1 MREIVLDTETT
12 GLSPDNGDR
21 IVEIGCV
28 ELINHVPTNNTYQVY
43 LNPEKDMDPGAEKVH
58 GLTNEFLLDK
68 PKFIEIADSFLEFI
82 GDSNLIAHNADFDIN
97 FLNSEL
103 VRAKKNKINNDRVV
117 DTLKIARSKFPGA
130 RNSLD
135 ALCKRFFVDN
145 SNRSLHG
152 ALLDSELLAEVYLEL
167 VGGKEPDLELS
178 TNTIKKDNNSQ
189 NRTSNVS
196 ARKNKLKT
204 RITNIDEKNH
214 RDFLASLPKESLWL
228 KNT

>member
-68 PKFIEIADSFLEFI
+68 PKFIEIADSFLDFI

-103 VRAKKNKINNDRVV
+103 VRAKKEKINNDRVV

-189 NRTSNVS
+189 NKTSNIS
-196 ARKNKLKT
+196 ARKNKLKS

>member
-28 ELINHVPTNNTYQVY
+28 ELINHVPTSNTYQVY

-68 PKFIEIADSFLEFI
+68 PKFIEIADSFLDFI

-103 VRAKKNKINNDRVV
+103 VRAKKDKINNDRVV

-178 TNTIKKDNNSQ
+178 TNTVKKDNNSQ

>member
-43 LNPEKDMDPGAEKVH
+43 LKPEKDMDPGAEKVH

-68 PKFIEIADSFLEFI
+68 PKFIEIADSFLDFI

-103 VRAKKNKINNDRVV
+103 VRAKKDKINNYRVV

-178 TNTIKKDNNSQ
+178 TNTIKKDNKSQ
-189 NRTSNVS
+189 NRTPNVF
-196 ARKNKLKT
+196 ARKNKLKS
-204 RITNIDEKNH
+204 RITDIDEKNH

>member
-28 ELINHVPTNNTYQVY
+28 ELINHVPTSNTYQVY

-68 PKFIEIADSFLEFI
+68 PKFKEIADSFLDFI

-103 VRAKKNKINNDRVV
+103 VRAKKDKINNDRVI

-189 NRTSNVS
+189 NKTSNIS
-196 ARKNKLKT
+196 ARKNKLKS

>member
-68 PKFIEIADSFLEFI
+68 PKFIEIADSFLDFI

-103 VRAKKNKINNDRVV
+103 VRAKKDKINNDRVV

-189 NRTSNVS
+189 NKTSNVS
-196 ARKNKLKT
+196 VRKNKLKS

>member
-28 ELINHVPTNNTYQVY
+28 ELINHVPTSNTYQVY

-68 PKFIEIADSFLEFI
+68 PKFIEIADSFLDFI

-103 VRAKKNKINNDRVV
+103 VRAKKDKINNDRVV
-117 DTLKIARSKFPGA
+117 DTLKIARSKFPGS

-189 NRTSNVS
+189 NKTSNIS
-196 ARKNKLKT
+196 ARKNKLKS

>member
-28 ELINHVPTNNTYQVY
+28 ELINHVPTSNTYQVY

-68 PKFIEIADSFLEFI
+68 PKFIEIADSFLDFI

-103 VRAKKNKINNDRVV
+103 VRAKKDKINNDRVV

-178 TNTIKKDNNSQ
+178 TNTIKKDNNTQ
-189 NRTSNVS
+189 NKTLNIS
-196 ARKNKLKT
+196 ARKNKLKS

>member
-68 PKFIEIADSFLEFI
+68 PKFIEIADSFLDFI

-103 VRAKKNKINNDRVV
+103 VRAKKDKINNDRVV

-178 TNTIKKDNNSQ
+178 TNTVKKDNNSQ

>member
-68 PKFIEIADSFLEFI
+68 PKFIEIADSFLDFI

-103 VRAKKNKINNDRVV
+103 VRAKKDKINNNRVV

-196 ARKNKLKT
+196 VRKNKLKS

>member
-68 PKFIEIADSFLEFI
+68 PKFIEIADSFLDFI

-103 VRAKKNKINNDRVV
+103 LRAKKDKINNDRVI

-167 VGGKEPDLELS
+167 VGGKEPDLEFS
-178 TNTIKKDNNSQ
+178 TKTIETNNIQ
-189 NRTSNVS
+189 NRISKVS
-196 ARKNKLKT
+196 RRKNKLKS
-204 RITNIDEKNH
+204 RITSIDEKNH
-214 RDFLASLPKESLWL
+214 KDFLASLPKKSLWL

>member
-103 VRAKKNKINNDRVV
+103 VRAKKDKINNDRVV

-178 TNTIKKDNNSQ
+178 TNTVKKNNNSQ
-189 NRTSNVS
+189 NRASNVS

>member
-28 ELINHVPTNNTYQVY
+28 ELINHVPTSNTYQVY

-68 PKFIEIADSFLEFI
+68 PKFIEIADSFLDFI

-103 VRAKKNKINNDRVV
+103 VRAKKEEINNDRVV

-145 SNRSLHG
+145 SNRSPHG
-152 ALLDSELLAEVYLEL
+152 AFLDSELLAEVYLEL

-196 ARKNKLKT
+196 ARKNKLKA

>member
-103 VRAKKNKINNDRVV
+103 VRAKKDKINNDRVV

-196 ARKNKLKT
+196 ARKNKLKA

>member
-28 ELINHVPTNNTYQVY
+28 ELINHVPTKNTYQVY
-43 LNPEKDMDPGAEKVH
+43 LNPERDMDPGAEKVH

-103 VRAKKNKINNDRVV
+103 VRAKKDKINNDRVV

>member
-28 ELINHVPTNNTYQVY
+28 ELINHVPTHNTYQVY

-58 GLTNEFLLDK
+58 GLTNEFLFDK
-68 PKFIEIADSFLEFI
+68 PKFIEIADDFLDFI
-82 GDSNLIAHNADFDIN
+82 GNSNLVAHNADFDIN

-103 VRAKKNKINNDRVV
+103 VRAKKEKINNDRVV

-178 TNTIKKDNNSQ
+178 TNTIKKNNNNQ
-189 NRTSNVS
+189 NRPSNVS
-196 ARKNKLKT
+196 ARKNKLKS

-214 RDFLASLPKESLWL
+214 RDFLASLPKGSLWL

>member
-28 ELINHVPTNNTYQVY
+28 ELINHLPTNNTYQVY

-68 PKFIEIADSFLEFI
+68 PKFIEIADSFLDFI

-103 VRAKKNKINNDRVV
+103 VRAKKDKINNDRVV

-189 NRTSNVS
+189 NKTSNIS
-196 ARKNKLKT
+196 ARKNKLKS

>member
-28 ELINHVPTNNTYQVY
+28 ELINHVPTSNTYQVY

-68 PKFIEIADSFLEFI
+68 PKFIEIADSFLDFI

-103 VRAKKNKINNDRVV
+103 VRAKKDKINNDRVV

-178 TNTIKKDNNSQ
+178 TNTIKKDNKSQ
-189 NRTSNVS
+189 NRTPNVF
-196 ARKNKLKT
+196 ARKNKLKS
-204 RITNIDEKNH
+204 RITDIDEKNH

>member
-28 ELINHVPTNNTYQVY
+28 ELINHVPTSNTYQVY

-68 PKFIEIADSFLEFI
+68 PKFIEIADSFLDFI

-103 VRAKKNKINNDRVV
+103 VRAKKDKINNDRVV

-189 NRTSNVS
+189 NKTSNIS
-196 ARKNKLKT
+196 ARKNKLKS

-214 RDFLASLPKESLWL
+214 RDFLASLPKVSLWL

>member
-68 PKFIEIADSFLEFI
+68 PKFIEIADSFLDFI

-103 VRAKKNKINNDRVV
+103 VRAKKDKINNDRVV

-196 ARKNKLKT
+196 ARKNKLKA

>member
-103 VRAKKNKINNDRVV
+103 VRAKKDKINNDRVV

-228 KNT
+228 KKT

>member
-68 PKFIEIADSFLEFI
+68 PKFIEIADSFLDFI

-103 VRAKKNKINNDRVV
+103 VRAKKDKINNDRVV

-145 SNRSLHG
+145 SNRSFHG

-196 ARKNKLKT
+196 ARKNL
-204 RITNIDEKNH
+204 
-214 RDFLASLPKESLWL
+214 SLIHI
-228 KNT
+228 

>member
-68 PKFIEIADSFLEFI
+68 PKFIEIADSFLDFI

-103 VRAKKNKINNDRVV
+103 VRAKKDKINNDRVV

>member
-28 ELINHVPTNNTYQVY
+28 ELINHVPTSNTYQVY

-68 PKFIEIADSFLEFI
+68 PKFIEIADSFLDFI

-103 VRAKKNKINNDRVV
+103 VRAKKDKINNDRVV

-178 TNTIKKDNNSQ
+178 TNTIKKDNNTQ
-189 NRTSNVS
+189 NKTLNIS

>member
-28 ELINHVPTNNTYQVY
+28 ELINHVPTSNTYQVY

-68 PKFIEIADSFLEFI
+68 PKFIEIADSFLDFI

-103 VRAKKNKINNDRVV
+103 VRAKKDKINNDRVV
-117 DTLKIARSKFPGA
+117 DTLKIARNKFPGA

-189 NRTSNVS
+189 NKTSNIS
-196 ARKNKLKT
+196 ARKNKLKS
-204 RITNIDEKNH
+204 RITDIDEKNH

>member
-28 ELINHVPTNNTYQVY
+28 ELINYVPTSNTYQVY

-68 PKFIEIADSFLEFI
+68 PKFIEIADSFLDFI

-103 VRAKKNKINNDRVV
+103 VRAKKDKINNDRVV

-145 SNRSLHG
+145 SNRSFHG

-189 NRTSNVS
+189 NKTSNVS
-196 ARKNKLKT
+196 VRKNKLKS

>member
-68 PKFIEIADSFLEFI
+68 PKFIEIADSFLDFI

-103 VRAKKNKINNDRVV
+103 VRAKKDKINNDRVV

-178 TNTIKKDNNSQ
+178 TNTIKKDNKSQ
-189 NRTSNVS
+189 NRTPNVF
-196 ARKNKLKT
+196 ARKNKLKS
-204 RITNIDEKNH
+204 RI
-214 RDFLASLPKESLWL
+214 
-228 KNT
+228 

>member
-28 ELINHVPTNNTYQVY
+28 ELINHVPTSNTYQVY

-68 PKFIEIADSFLEFI
+68 PKFIEIADSFLDFI

-103 VRAKKNKINNDRVV
+103 VRAKKEKINNDRVI

-178 TNTIKKDNNSQ
+178 MNTIKKDNNSQ
-189 NRTSNVS
+189 NKTSNIS
-196 ARKNKLKT
+196 ARKNKLKS

>member
-28 ELINHVPTNNTYQVY
+28 ELINHVPTSNTYQVY

-68 PKFIEIADSFLEFI
+68 PKFIEIADSFLDFI

-103 VRAKKNKINNDRVV
+103 VRAKKDKINNDRVV

-189 NRTSNVS
+189 NKTSNIS
-196 ARKNKLKT
+196 ARKNKLKS

-214 RDFLASLPKESLWL
+214 RDFLASLPEESLWL

>member
-58 GLTNEFLLDK
+58 GLTNEFLSDK
-68 PKFIEIADSFLEFI
+68 PKFIEIVDDFLDFI
-82 GDSNLIAHNADFDIN
+82 GDSNLVAHNADFDIN

-103 VRAKKNKINNDRVV
+103 ERVKKDKINNDRVV
-117 DTLKIARSKFPGA
+117 DTLKIARSKYPGA

-178 TNTIKKDNNSQ
+178 TNAVKITNDNKNNLSI
-189 NRTSNVS
+189 VPV
-196 ARKNKLKT
+196 RKNKLKP
-204 RITNIDEKNH
+204 RITDIDEKDH
-214 RDFLASLPKESLWL
+214 KDFLDSFPKESLWL
-228 KNT
+228 KKL

>member
-103 VRAKKNKINNDRVV
+103 VRAKKDKINNDRVV

-189 NRTSNVS
+189 NRTSNVPV
-196 ARKNKLKT
+196 RKNKLKT